1 MFRLKKMTI
10 DIGIVC
16 SNFEE
21 SLRFYHDLLG
31 LEIVLR
37 ISYPRGNSFRSVP
50 GTNWIPSSVAQ
61 SGRYLHQVDGNH
73 VASW

>member
-1 MFRLKKMTI
+1 MFRLKKTTI

-37 ISYPRGNSFRSVP
+37 NLDPRGNSIRSVP
-50 GTNWIPSSVAQ
+50 GTNWIPSSEVKCR
-61 SGRYLHQVDGNH
+61 RYSH
-73 VASW
+73 